1 MHVPVSITKERF
13 TVMAGQVT
21 ENFQSRRGGF
31 TGSDIP
37 VTKQAV
43 NVDAAIGHRYAVAG
57 NTTTAYVGV
66 DECYR
71 TYAGVGNG
79 PL

>member
-1 MHVPVSITKERF
+1 
-13 TVMAGQVT
+13 MASQIVEG
-21 ENFQSRRGGF
+21 FASRRSGYNGN
-31 TGSDIP
+31 DIP

-43 NVDAAIGHRYAVAG
+43 NVDASIGHRYAVAG

-71 TYAGVGNG
+71 TYANASNG

>member
-1 MHVPVSITKERF
+1 MANGPGSITEGF
-13 TVMAGQVT
+13 A
-21 ENFQSRRGGF
+21 SRRSGF
-31 TGSDIP
+31 VGNDIAP
-37 VTKQAV
+37 TSQAKDIDGRV
-43 NVDAAIGHRYAVAG
+43 GHRYAVSG

-71 TYAGVGNG
+71 TYAEASQG

>member
-1 MHVPVSITKERF
+1 MANHPGSI
-13 TVMAGQVT
+13 T

-31 TGSDIP
+31 GGNDIP
-37 VTKQAV
+37 ITKQAKD
-43 NVDAAIGHRYAVAG
+43 VDAAVGHRYAVAG

-71 TYAGVGNG
+71 TYAEASQG